1 MGLKRGYIY
10 WTDFGPPR
18 GKEKSYRR
26 PAVVIS
32 INTLNDLLPVVVV
45 VPGTKGAN
53 KRRDFP
59 TSVRVSAADS
69 GLPLETVF
77 QAFDV
82 TAVDPTKVEPGEIG
96 KLSGVALTRLEK
108 AVRFTLGLQ

>member
-1 MGLKRGYIY
+1 MKRGYIY

-18 GKEKSYRR
+18 GKEKCYRR
-26 PAVVIS
+26 PVAVVS
-32 INTLNDLLPVVVV
+32 INPLNDLLPVVVV

-53 KRRDFP
+53 KRRDFQ
-59 TSVRVSAADS
+59 TSVRVSVMDS

-82 TAVDPTKVEPGEIG
+82 TAVDPAKVEPGEIG
-96 KLSGVALTRLEK
+96 KLSGVALTRLET
-108 AVRFTLGLQ
+108 AIRFTLGLQ